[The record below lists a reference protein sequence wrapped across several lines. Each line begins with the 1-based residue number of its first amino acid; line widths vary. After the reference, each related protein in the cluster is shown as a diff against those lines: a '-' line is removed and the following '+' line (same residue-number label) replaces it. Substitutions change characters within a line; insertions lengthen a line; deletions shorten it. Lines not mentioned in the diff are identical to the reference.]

1 VSTPQS
7 EPTDTSTYF
16 GMRRIRTMAPALGLL
31 LALQAAATAGD
42 AVCVPPSLN
51 TLTTSCFD
59 ACESAA
65 DYPLCIS
72 YAPASAQNESSQ
84 AGQGDYYYLGC
95 AFTDMDTCM
104 VNVTAGN
111 CELQC
116 LQTNNVDALA
126 WVLNVAQPQEDRADT
141 GLFQY
146 IDALEL
152 PPTLKNLYAACW
164 L

>member
-1 VSTPQS
+1 MKRVLATATLP
-7 EPTDTSTYF
+7 
-16 GMRRIRTMAPALGLL
+16 PALGLL
-31 LALQAAATAGD
+31 FALEMDAAAGD
-42 AVCVPPSLN
+42 ELCALPSLN

-65 DYPLCIS
+65 SYPLCVS
-72 YAPASAQNESSQ
+72 YAPQSAQNESSQ

-95 AFTDMDTCM
+95 AFTEMDSCVT
-104 VNVTAGN
+104 NVTAGN

-116 LQTNNVDALA
+116 LQTNNADAEA

-146 IDALEL
+146 VDALSL
-152 PPTLKNLYAACW
+152 PPTLKNLYVAFVAP
-164 L
+164 